1 VVVAPARIG
10 DLADPCGAVVVA
22 AKQGHRIVGAPGSG
36 LVTSQP
42 DGRTWRRTKTPSG
55 PALRPFRLP
64 SAEVIGRRGVT

>member
-55 PALRPFRLP
+55 RRFVLSVP